1 MIAKNDEIFTLLSA
15 RRHDASAKRPL
26 QCIVEDV
33 MKRFMLLAVLLS
45 SGCAPIVRTA
55 QHPQFQARRAYV
67 TPYAPYVWSNVV
79 ALQRESL
86 VSVLTTEGRTI
97 IGRFSRANQDGIW
110 LEQPGTRG
118 RYIDRPDVLQVDLV
132 EPPGS
137 RMKKIGK
144 GMLIGALVGAGFA
157 TAVLGAAHE
166 SSDPKNPGQV
176 IAAAAGIGALAGGQ
190 YVTEMRAARTVYI
203 AP

>member
-1 MIAKNDEIFTLLSA
+1 
-15 RRHDASAKRPL
+15 
-26 QCIVEDV
+26 
-33 MKRFMLLAVLLS
+33 MKRFMLLAVVLVLPT
-45 SGCAPIVRTA
+45 GCAPIVRTA
-55 QHPQFQARRAYV
+55 QHPQFQPGRAYV
-67 TPYAPYVWSNVV
+67 APYAPYAWTNVV

-86 VSVLTTEGRTI
+86 VSVLTTDGRTV
-97 IGRFSRANQDGIW
+97 IGRFSRANQDGMW

-137 RMKKIGK
+137 RMRQIGK
-144 GMLIGALVGAGFA
+144 GMLIGALFGAGFA
-157 TAVLGAAHE
+157 TAVLGAVHE

-190 YVTEMRAARTVYI
+190 YVTEMRAPRTVYI